1 MSTPQTKA
9 KKDGAA
15 SGLALATGSGLCI
28 WRVRYDSRFESSSG
42 MQRYHIDHKD
52 CTGLVATEAEHLGA
66 VRKAICDHIGPQ
78 SRLMAL
84 HEAHYLGCTLNDPNG
99 SHEPCPPKTKE

>member
-1 MSTPQTKA
+1 M
-9 KKDGAA
+9 
-15 SGLALATGSGLCI
+15 
-28 WRVRYDSRFESSSG
+28 E
-42 MQRYHIDHKD
+42 RYHIDRKD

-84 HEAHYLGCTLNDPNG
+84 HEAHYLGCTLNISGLPRRVSDVG
-99 SHEPCPPKTKE
+99 SDRGLGA